1 VLSQIGVLNDGTPG
15 TFRQRPTKTPVFA
28 FGAQDSGLSSLG
40 LALSM
45 LGYSCCSDLDD
56 LPRSEL
62 DRLLNGRRGRIFDAY
77 VNVGSLAPHLATLRQ
92 EYPGARFIVYGGLAS
107 GSGEIAAPLIA
118 AGEGVLHLDE
128 DRAGD
133 WSALCELLRLA
144 PPSACY
150 PSVPDRGQR
159 KQRPTT
165 ISRTAVATGKRLR
178 HDFSPWVAPAG
189 RDWRGIDTGPFELP
203 APSAIAWT
211 RFDDDLGAI
220 NPSRWMLRDDTFP
233 GNLALF
239 RPANVRTGPTG
250 GVELQVAQA
259 SLGVRDLS
267 AGAVSS
273 RDRFHYGRFEATLQ
287 ATDVPGLVTGFF
299 LHRDS
304 PRQEID
310 VEITGDRPDRM
321 LANVFYN
328 PGADG
333 AKFDYGYRGTPVA
346 IDLGFDA
353 SMALHKY
360 AIEWEP
366 DEIRWLVDGRVV
378 HRRVL
383 WDPTPI
389 PHLPMTLHVNTW
401 PTRSREL
408 AGRLVLHALPAVARV
423 RRIAV
428 DAINAE
434 VARQPNSTA
443 TGSDHASPVATV

>member
-1 VLSQIGVLNDGTPG
+1 
-15 TFRQRPTKTPVFA
+15 
-28 FGAQDSGLSSLG
+28 
-40 LALSM
+40 
-45 LGYSCCSDLDD
+45 
-56 LPRSEL
+56 
-62 DRLLNGRRGRIFDAY
+62 
-77 VNVGSLAPHLATLRQ
+77 
-92 EYPGARFIVYGGLAS
+92 
-107 GSGEIAAPLIA
+107 
-118 AGEGVLHLDE
+118 
-128 DRAGD
+128 
-133 WSALCELLRLA
+133 
-144 PPSACY
+144 
-150 PSVPDRGQR
+150 
-159 KQRPTT
+159 
-165 ISRTAVATGKRLR
+165 
-178 HDFSPWVAPAG
+178 
-189 RDWRGIDTGPFELP
+189 
-203 APSAIAWT
+203 
-211 RFDDDLGAI
+211 
-220 NPSRWMLRDDTFP
+220 MLRDDTFP

-239 RPANVRTGPTG
+239 RPANVRTCPTG

-273 RDRFHYGRFEATLQ
+273 RDRFLYGRFEATLQ
-287 ATDVPGLVTGFF
+287 STDVPGLVTGFF

-328 PGADG
+328 PGSDG

-353 SMALHKY
+353 SRALHTY

-389 PHLPMTLHVNTW
+389 PHMPMTLHVNAW

-408 AGRLVLHALPAVARV
+408 AGQLVLHALPAAARV

-434 VARQPNSTA
+434 VGRQQNSTA
-443 TGSDHASPVATV
+443 SGSEHTFFEATV

>member
-1 VLSQIGVLNDGTPG
+1 
-15 TFRQRPTKTPVFA
+15 
-28 FGAQDSGLSSLG
+28 
-40 LALSM
+40 
-45 LGYSCCSDLDD
+45 
-56 LPRSEL
+56 
-62 DRLLNGRRGRIFDAY
+62 
-77 VNVGSLAPHLATLRQ
+77 
-92 EYPGARFIVYGGLAS
+92 
-107 GSGEIAAPLIA
+107 
-118 AGEGVLHLDE
+118 
-128 DRAGD
+128 
-133 WSALCELLRLA
+133 
-144 PPSACY
+144 
-150 PSVPDRGQR
+150 
-159 KQRPTT
+159 
-165 ISRTAVATGKRLR
+165 
-178 HDFSPWVAPAG
+178 VAPAG

-211 RFDDDLGAI
+211 RFDDDMGAL

-310 VEITGDRPDRM
+310 IEITGDRPDRM
-321 LANVFYN
+321 LVNVFYN
-328 PGADG
+328 PGSDG

-353 SMALHKY
+353 SRALHTY
-360 AIEWEP
+360 AIEWKP
-366 DEIRWLVDGRVV
+366 DEIRWFVDGQVV

-389 PHLPMTLHVNTW
+389 PHLPMTLHVNAW

-423 RRIAV
+423 RRIAI

-443 TGSDHASPVATV
+443 TGSEHVSPVATV